1 MFSLDVLKGSTGKMY
16 LLGVIAILV
25 IVYMIFNTVINKI
38 NEDSNVH
45 NATVAAKATADLK
58 QSIEENNKKAEEIVK
73 LKESIQEREN
83 LEKKV
88 DEVIKQNNELIS
100 KPIEKITQIDNTKT
114 IYIEEKQDIEKS
126 KIIINSIHQAYNKG
140 VTNEAN
146 TK

>member
-16 LLGVIAILV
+16 LLGGIAILV

-83 LEKKV
+83 AENSWRKV
-88 DEVIKQNNELIS
+88 K
-100 KPIEKITQIDNTKT
+100 
-114 IYIEEKQDIEKS
+114 
-126 KIIINSIHQAYNKG
+126 
-140 VTNEAN
+140 
-146 TK
+146 